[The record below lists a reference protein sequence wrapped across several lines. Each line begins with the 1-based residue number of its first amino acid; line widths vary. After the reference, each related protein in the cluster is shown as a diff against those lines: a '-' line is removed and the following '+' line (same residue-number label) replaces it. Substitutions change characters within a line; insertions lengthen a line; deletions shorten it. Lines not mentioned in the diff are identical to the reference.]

1 VFDKPGVG
9 AQDAC
14 SVSSVVMD
22 SPARSRWAGLGA
34 LGAAGTVAA
43 TFFCCLP
50 FATGIIGAGV
60 AAFGA
65 RFVPFQSYLV
75 ALSLASLAYAFY
87 QAYRPGAGVC
97 IGERC
102 EVPSSRRYSRLTVWV
117 MAVMVV
123 LLLTAS
129 WWADSVIYWTL

>member
-1 VFDKPGVG
+1 MG
-9 AQDAC
+9 
-14 SVSSVVMD
+14 SI
-22 SPARSRWAGLGA
+22 ARSRWAEVGA

-65 RFVPFQSYLV
+65 RFAPFQSYLV
-75 ALSLASLAYAFY
+75 TLSLASLAYAFY
-87 QAYRPGAGVC
+87 QAYRPRAAAC
-97 IGERC
+97 IGQAC
-102 EVPSSRRYSRLTVWV
+102 ELPSSVRDRRVTVWV
-117 MAVMVV
+117 MAVIVV

-129 WWADSVIYWTL
+129 WWADWVIYWTL